1 MTVKLTE
8 KQREAL
14 HLLAFHRTSKEIAII
29 LGVSPSAADH
39 RLDAVCRKLRVQTR
53 REAARVYLE
62 GLISTPDRGFAI

>member
-1 MTVKLTE
+1 MTEELTD

-14 HLLAFHRTSKEIAII
+14 HLLAFHRTSKEIADA

-39 RLDAVCRKLRVQTR
+39 RLDAVCRKLGVQNR

-62 GLISTPDRGFAI
+62 GLLLF

>member
-1 MTVKLTE
+1 MNKKLTE

-14 HLLAFHRTSKEIAII
+14 HLLAFHRTSKEIAIA

-39 RLDAVCRKLRVQTR
+39 RLDAVCRKLGVQTR

-62 GLISTPDRGFAI
+62 GLMPTLADEPTI